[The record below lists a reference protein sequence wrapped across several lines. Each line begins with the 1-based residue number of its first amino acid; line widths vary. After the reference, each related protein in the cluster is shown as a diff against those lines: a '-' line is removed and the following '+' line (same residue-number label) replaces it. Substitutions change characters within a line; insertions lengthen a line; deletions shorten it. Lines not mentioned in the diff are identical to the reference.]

1 MPAARGQRSSFP
13 GAFRLLLLFLAALFG
28 AGCATSGPDRD
39 FRKAAAREPD
49 RAAWIA
55 QVPRVSG
62 FRAHGE
68 LAPVAAV
75 LKFWGRPLRPG
86 ALAAPGEDP
95 ADLPASEEALVRAI
109 GRQGLWAYPCSASEA
124 RLQDWLR
131 RGLPVLARLEDPS
144 SGKAG
149 DVLVLGYSETD
160 GAMLTDGLP
169 GGRASLPAREFLSR
183 WRAMDHRALLMC
195 PPDKPRRDLSPEE
208 LVSRGRYYEAAG
220 QAVLA
225 LEDYEAARAAGA
237 SSPAML
243 VSLGNLCRDLDRTAE
258 AEAFYRQAIREDPRQ
273 ARAYNN
279 LAYLLADE
287 NRDLEE
293 AARLAR
299 QALIL
304 DPANP
309 LFMDTL
315 GFALMSQGQY
325 AEAANVLERAW
336 GRSRW
341 YPTRVQLE
349 IGLRLALAHFRGGQE
364 HLAAEVLRDLL
375 SMDPAMPVPAEL
387 RPLVPGS
394 SRR

>member
-1 MPAARGQRSSFP
+1 M
-13 GAFRLLLLFLAALFG
+13 
-28 AGCATSGPDRD
+28 AGCATSRPDRD
-39 FRKAAAREPD
+39 FRAAAAREPD

-55 QVPRVSG
+55 HVPPVAG

-75 LKFWGRPLRPG
+75 LKFWGRALRPG

-95 ADLPASEEALVRAI
+95 ADLLTSEDALVRAI
-109 GRQGLWAYPCSASEA
+109 GRKGLWAYPCSASEE
-124 RLQDWLR
+124 RLKNWLR
-131 RGLPVLARLEDPS
+131 RGLPVLVRLEDPS
-144 SGKAG
+144 SDGAA
-149 DVLVLGYSETD
+149 DTLVLGFIEPGGEVLADS
-160 GAMLTDGLP
+160 LS
-169 GGRASLPAREFLSR
+169 GGRASLPIRDFLAR
-183 WRAMDHRALLMC
+183 WRALDHRALVVC
-195 PPDKPRRDLSPEE
+195 PPDDPRRELSPEE
-208 LVSRGRYYEAAG
+208 LVFRGRYHESAG
-220 QAVLA
+220 QTPLAVK
-225 LEDYEAARAAGA
+225 DYEAAQAAGA

-243 VSLGNLCRDLDRTAE
+243 VSLGNLYRELDRTAE
-258 AEAFYRQAIREDPRQ
+258 AEALYRRAIREDPRQ

-287 NRDLEE
+287 NRDVEE

-299 QALIL
+299 QALVL

-315 GFALMSQGQY
+315 GFALMGLRQY
-325 AEAANVLERAW
+325 AEAAAVLERAW

-341 YPTRVQLE
+341 YPTRTQLE

-375 SMDPAMPVPAEL
+375 SMDPAMPVPDEL
-387 RPLVPGS
+387 RTLAPRT
-394 SRR
+394 RRR